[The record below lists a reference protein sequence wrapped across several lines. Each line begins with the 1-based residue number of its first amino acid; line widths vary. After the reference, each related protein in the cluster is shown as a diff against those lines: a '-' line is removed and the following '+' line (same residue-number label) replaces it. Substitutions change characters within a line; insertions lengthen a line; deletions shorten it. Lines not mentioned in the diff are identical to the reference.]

1 MSTTT
6 TDYTTGSP
14 TWTDTNTDVPLIGV
28 QVNDFSGSGGG
39 SYTAASNVRS
49 GTDRGDGVIGTLAVP
64 AAGDVRSGVA
74 VDAGAGSLTVPSLA
88 NTKIGVSGD
97 GGTGTYDGSDRWTDP
112 GEANVASGV
121 QYKANSTTNNKT
133 GTLTGGSTTVIVIED

>member
-1 MSTTT
+1 
-6 TDYTTGSP
+6 
-14 TWTDTNTDVPLIGV
+14 LIGV

-49 GTDRGDGVIGTLAVP
+49 GTDRGDGV
-64 AAGDVRSGVA
+64 
-74 VDAGAGSLTVPSLA
+74 DAGTGSLTVPALA
-88 NTKIGVSGD
+88 DTKIGVSGD